1 MKKITFFINNMYTD
15 GGTERVVSLIA
26 NELAKKNKVEIISL
40 CKTAEKPFYQLD
52 KKIKL
57 YNILKEEPKNL
68 VKSFIKVRSRVKN
81 FMKNYTTDVFISA
94 GMRYIALTIFMR
106 KRVKF
111 IAWEH
116 YNSAITKFGS
126 LGWIGRHLAARYAH
140 KIVVLTQKDKINN
153 IKMFRSKEDKIE
165 QIYNPIQV
173 VKIEDEYN
181 IESKKIVSC
190 GRICNQKGYDMLVE
204 IADKVFNKHP
214 DWEWHIYGDGP
225 DREKIEKAIKAKG
238 LEKNVILKGRTNKM
252 NQLYKE
258 YAMFA
263 LTSRYE
269 GFAMV
274 NIEAHFAKLPIVSFN
289 CNCGPDEIIQDGVN
303 GYIVDCFDI
312 DKMAERINTL
322 IENRDLR
329 QEMSDNTLLD
339 KDKLKME
346 NIIKKWEK
354 II

>member
-1 MKKITFFINNMYTD
+1 MKKITFFINNIYTD

-57 YNILKEEPKNL
+57 YNIMEEEPKNL
-68 VKSFIKVRSRVKN
+68 VKSFIKVRAKVKK
-81 FMKNYTTDVFISA
+81 FMKSYNTDVFISA

-106 KRVKF
+106 KRAKF

-116 YNSAITKFGS
+116 YNSAVTKFAS
-126 LGWIGRHLAARYAH
+126 LGWLGRHISARYAH
-140 KIVVLTQKDKINN
+140 KIVVLTRKDKINN
-153 IKMFRSKEDKIE
+153 IKMFKTREDKIE

-181 IESKKIVSC
+181 IESKKIVSS
-190 GRICNQKGYDMLVE
+190 GRICEQKGYDMLVE
-204 IADKVFNKHP
+204 VAEKVFKKHP
-214 DWEWHIYGDGP
+214 DWEWHIYGEGE
-225 DREKIEKAIKAKG
+225 DRQKIESLIAQKK
-238 LEKNVILKGRTNKM
+238 LNNNVRLMGRTNKM

-258 YAMFA
+258 YALFA

-289 CNCGPDEIIQDGVN
+289 CNCGPDEIIQDGIN

-312 DKMAERINTL
+312 NKMAERINTL
-322 IENRDLR
+322 IENPELR
-329 QEMSDNTLLD
+329 KEMSDNTLLD
-339 KDKLKME
+339 KEKLKME
-346 NIIKKWEK
+346 NIIQKWEA